1 MANITNINDLDMNG
15 TYTYADYLTWK
26 FSELVELIKGRI
38 YKMSPAPSRYHQN
51 IAQEIV
57 RPLSNYLYK
66 KPCKV
71 YFAPFDV
78 RLPLNGEEGA
88 DAIYTVVQPDIC
100 VICDANKLDDHGC
113 IGAPDL
119 IVEILS
125 PATASKDLNEKFHL
139 YESAGVREY
148 WVVFP
153 KEKFILV
160 HLLNE
165 KGNYEL
171 VGTFEHNNE
180 TPTIKV
186 NIFPDL
192 ELVMDDIFEN

>member
-1 MANITNINDLDMNG
+1 MLQRCASCN
-15 TYTYADYLTWK
+15 K
-26 FSELVELIKGRI
+26 
-38 YKMSPAPSRYHQN
+38 
-51 IAQEIV
+51 
-57 RPLSNYLYK
+57 LYS
-66 KPCKV
+66 
-71 YFAPFDV
+71 APFDV
-78 RLPLNGEEGA
+78 RLTPRKDDKKNKV
-88 DAIYTVVQPDIC
+88 YTIVQPDIC
-100 VICDANKLDDHGC
+100 VICDVNKLDDRGC